1 MSNDHN
7 DNDLPKQ
14 PEIVPQ
20 DGCIPVRFNP
30 DFSAQVRLDRG
41 AEPFWMQ
48 DVRIAQ
54 RRIEAQRVS
63 LRPAP
68 SDDPVDLP

>member
-1 MSNDHN
+1 MN

-20 DGCIPVRFNP
+20 DSLETV
-30 DFSAQVRLDRG
+30 LDRG
-41 AEPFWMQ
+41 AEPFWIQ

-54 RRIEAQRVS
+54 RRIEAQRKYS
-63 LRPAP
+63 RSAL
-68 SDDPVDLP
+68 SDNPIDLPGVNL